1 MSQIQQQYQD
11 NINTII
17 QKIKEADAII
27 VGGASG
33 MSTAN
38 GHDFYNHSK
47 YWIDNFSEFEKNYG
61 IRGNFEA
68 LYYKYKTSE
77 ERWAYLSKHCTLM
90 FDTPPGQTYM
100 DLHKLIKDKNYFIIT
115 TNQDMQFSKLF
126 SEEKICLPQGDAHWL
141 QCAKPCHD
149 KVYPAEDIVRNMATS
164 AKDTRVP
171 TELIP
176 RCPMC
181 GGEMEPWIR
190 SFVFLEGEFWEDG
203 LNKYRTFLAENS
215 NKKVVFIELGVGPMT
230 PNIIKYPFTQMAYNW
245 PNAFLVRINKGEDTT
260 PDYLINKTIT
270 MDADIAQVLSDL
282 ASHM

>member
-1 MSQIQQQYQD
+1 MISQQYQD
-11 NINTII
+11 NINLIL
-17 QKIKEADAII
+17 QKIREADTII

-38 GHDFYNHSK
+38 GHDFYGHSK

-61 IRGNFEA
+61 VRGNFEA
-68 LYYKYKTSE
+68 LYYDYPTSE

-90 FDTPPGQTYM
+90 FDTPAGQTYK

-141 QCAKPCHD
+141 QCGRGCHD
-149 KVYPAEDIVRNMATS
+149 NIYPAEEIVRNMARNIE
-164 AKDTRVP
+164 DTRIP

-176 RCPMC
+176 RCPVC

-190 SFVFLEGEFWEDG
+190 SFVFLQGSFWEESI
-203 LNKYRTFLAENS
+203 NKYKKFLAENAH
-215 NKKVVFIELGVGPMT
+215 KKVLFIELGVGSMT
-230 PNIIKYPFTQMAYNW
+230 PNIIKYPFTEMVYSW
-245 PNAFLVRINKGEDTT
+245 SNAFLVRINKGEAPT
-260 PDYLINKTIT
+260 PESLKDKILT
-270 MDADIAQVLSDL
+270 MDDNIAQVLSDL
-282 ASHM
+282 ASHI

>member
-1 MSQIQQQYQD
+1 MLSQQYQD
-11 NINTII
+11 NINTIL
-17 QKIKEADAII
+17 QKIKEADAVI

-38 GHDFYNHSK
+38 GHDFYGHSK

-61 IRGNFEA
+61 IRGNFQA
-68 LYYKYKTSE
+68 LYYNYPTSE

-90 FDTPPGQTYM
+90 FDTPPGQTYI
-100 DLHKLIKDKNYFIIT
+100 DLHKLIKDKNYYIIT

-126 SEEKICLPQGDAHWL
+126 SEERICLPQGDAHWL

-149 KVYPAEDIVRNMATS
+149 KVYPAEDIVRNMA
-164 AKDTRVP
+164 AHIEDTRVP

-176 RCPMC
+176 RCPVC

-190 SFVFLEGEFWEDG
+190 SFVFLEGEFWEES
-203 LNKYRTFLAENS
+203 LNKYRTFLSENY
-215 NKKVVFIELGVGPMT
+215 NKKILFIELGVGPMT
-230 PNIIKYPFTQMAYNW
+230 PNIIKYPFTEMAYSL
-245 PNAFLVRINKGEDTT
+245 PDAFLVRINKGEAPT
-260 PDYLINKTIT
+260 PDSLKDKILT